1 MSSEDETHD
10 ESPTTAEPGSDSL
23 DPLSFEKAASVSQ
36 RVVDQVES
44 AVITD
49 REFLELL
56 LTSVVSRGHI
66 HLEDVPGTGKTVTA
80 QILAQSLGVSF
91 NRIQFT
97 PDLLPADIT
106 GSHIYDEVEKEFD
119 FQPGPVF
126 ANVVLADEINRAPPK
141 TQAALLEA
149 MGEGQ
154 VSIDGTSY
162 SLPHPFFV
170 IATQNPIEQQG
181 TFELPEAQ
189 RDRFSMK
196 SQMGYPDRAGER
208 ELLNRREDRHSQIP
222 SVTAVTSPH
231 EVQQLQRTAEYVSV
245 STAVKNYLIDIARE
259 TRDDERVS
267 IGVSPRGVQKMF
279 ETARAYAVV
288 NGRDYVTPHDVKV
301 LSNPVLAHR
310 LVLSTDASI
319 RDVDS
324 SSVIA
329 DILDAVT
336 VPGSDGTEVT
346 ESATS

>member
-1 MSSEDETHD
+1 MSAGDGNQNEDRDHE
-10 ESPTTAEPGSDSL
+10 ESGFGTVT
-23 DPLSFEKAASVSQ
+23 PLSVDEAAAVSH

-44 AVITD
+44 AVIAD
-49 REFLELL
+49 RDFLELL

-119 FQPGPVF
+119 FQRGPVF
-126 ANVVLADEINRAPPK
+126 ANIVLADEINRAPPK

-154 VSIDGTSY
+154 VSIEGTSY
-162 SLPHPFFV
+162 ELPQPFFV

-189 RDRFSMK
+189 RDRFTMK
-196 SQMGYPDRAGER
+196 SQMGYPERAGER

-222 SVTAVTSPH
+222 SVEAVTTPH
-231 EVQQLQRTAEYVSV
+231 EVKRLQRTAEHVSV
-245 STAVKNYLIDIARE
+245 SKEVKNYMIDIARE
-259 TRDDERVS
+259 TRTDDRVS

-279 ETARAYAVV
+279 ETVRAYAVV
-288 NGRDYVTPHDVKV
+288 NGRDYVTPHDIKL
-301 LSNPVLAHR
+301 LSDPVLTHR

-319 RDVDS
+319 RDVEAS
-324 SSVIA
+324 SIIDTV
-329 DILDAVT
+329 LEAVE
-336 VPGSDGTEVT
+336 VPGSDGSDPEETTPE
-346 ESATS
+346 